1 MRRFLALAGHDL
13 RLVWRRPGDAAVVLA
28 FFVIATALF
37 PLAVGPEPGILAR
50 IAAAV
55 VWVAALFAALKAGE
69 WFLRRRWGAV

>member
-37 PLAVGPEPGILAR
+37 PLAIGPEPGLI
-50 IAAAV
+50 V
-55 VWVAALFAALKAGE
+55 TDHG
-69 WFLRRRWGAV
+69 